1 MDTSIKTAL
10 KKAKRKQLLKII
22 ITSIIVVLILIPILY
37 KTGNYFAA
45 KSSTRLHDSLFLHN
59 AIAEPNIQIDS
70 QVTANSTTFGGNI
83 ITNRSKN
90 INGYVVQW
98 STLTS
103 SYDWFRRKIDHN
115 ELTPGFYWSSSD
127 FYEYD
132 KQTKNK
138 VATFYHPSIQAYF
151 DGVQNELS
159 EVSQMENYVAE
170 VAISFDQPYT
180 LQEIEAKIP
189 KNLNIVWLYMT
200 SRITDESTGPSGTP
214 VYGFVPPSSLKE
226 GDKDFYKGFIDTLE
240 IYDDNGN
247 DETIQ
252 KFLKLNK
259 NKQWNEVGILGVML
273 TGQTQNFKALENQDF
288 IRGASVGA
296 TAKMVPYI
304 KPEK

>member
-1 MDTSIKTAL
+1 MDISIKTAL

-22 ITSIIVVLILIPILY
+22 ITSIIVVLILLPIFY

-45 KSSTRLHDSLFLHN
+45 KGSTRLHDSLFLHN

-70 QVTANSTTFGGNI
+70 QVTANSSMFGGNI

-90 INGYVVQW
+90 INGYVVPW

-103 SYDWFRRKIDHN
+103 SYGWLRSNIDSN
-115 ELTPGFYWSSSD
+115 ELVPGFYWSDTD

-138 VATFYHPSIQAYF
+138 VATFYHPSIQDYF

-159 EVSQMENYVAE
+159 EVSQMKNYVAE

-180 LQEIEAKIP
+180 FQEIKAKIP
-189 KNLNIVWLYMT
+189 DNLNIVWLYMA
-200 SRITDESTGPSGTP
+200 SQITDESKGLSGLP
-214 VYGFVPPSSLKE
+214 IYGFKPSSSPKDAYDGFIEALKE
-226 GDKDFYKGFIDTLE
+226 
-240 IYDDNGN
+240 YDDRGGN
-247 DETIQ
+247 EPIQ
-252 KFLKLNK
+252 EFLNSNK
-259 NKQWNEVGILGVML
+259 NKKWDEVEILGVLL
-273 TGQTQNFKALENQDF
+273 TGQAQNFKALENQSF
-288 IRGASVGA
+288 VRGASVGA
-296 TAKMVPYI
+296 TAQMVPYI

>member
-70 QVTANSTTFGGNI
+70 QVTANSSMFGGNI

-90 INGYVVQW
+90 INGYVVPW

-103 SYDWFRRKIDHN
+103 SYHWLRLDIDNN
-115 ELTPGFYWSSSD
+115 ELVPGFYWSDTD

-138 VATFYHPSIQAYF
+138 VATFYHPSIQEYYE
-151 DGVQNELS
+151 DIPNELS

-180 LQEIEAKIP
+180 LQEIQAKIP
-189 KNLNIVWLYMT
+189 DNLNIVWLYMA
-200 SRITDESTGPSGTP
+200 SQIADESKGPAGFA
-214 VYGFVPPSSLKE
+214 VYGFKPSSSP
-226 GDKDFYKGFIDTLE
+226 KDAYNEFIDALKQ
-240 IYDDNGN
+240 YDDRSRI
-247 DETIQ
+247 ETIQ
-252 KFLKLNK
+252 EFINSNK
-259 NKQWNEVGILGVML
+259 NKKWDEVGILGVML
-273 TGQTQNFKALENQDF
+273 TGQSQNFKALENQDF

-296 TAKMVPYI
+296 TAQIVPYI
-304 KPEK
+304 KPER